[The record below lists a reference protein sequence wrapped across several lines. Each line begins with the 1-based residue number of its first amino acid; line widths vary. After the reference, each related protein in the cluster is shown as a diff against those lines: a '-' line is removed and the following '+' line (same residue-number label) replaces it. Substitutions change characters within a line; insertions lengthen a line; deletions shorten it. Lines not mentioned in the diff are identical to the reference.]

1 VPKKG
6 SQASL
11 TSAERYLEFI
21 KSVHLTGIGMDGA
34 SFTIDREAF
43 AASFPPPQKPSA
55 TISGRHSLANIK
67 PDSFVAIVEYTI
79 SVIGNSGS
87 EVVNISCK
95 YSALF
100 SLGKQTDQA
109 CIKRFAENEVQ
120 LVFWP
125 YLRHFVSD
133 CTYRMAIFPLVL
145 PLTSELT
152 APKS

>member
-1 VPKKG
+1 MTKKRN
-6 SQASL
+6 QASP
-11 TSAERYLEFI
+11 TNADKYLEFI
-21 KSVHLTGIGMDGA
+21 KSVHLSGIGMNSA
-34 SFTIDREAF
+34 SFTVDREAF
-43 AASFPPPQKPSA
+43 ATSFPPPQKPMA
-55 TISGRHSLANIK
+55 TISSRHHLANLK
-67 PDSFVAIVEYTI
+67 PDSFSVIVEYTV
-79 SVIGNSGS
+79 SVTGNARL

-100 SLGKQTDQA
+100 SLEKEADRA
-109 CIKRFAENEVQ
+109 CVDRFVGNEVQ

-145 PLTSELT
+145 PLTSELA